1 MAYLDNEVY
10 DNGLSALAGTNRVL
24 HICGTEPTTY
34 AQATS
39 TYTLGNKTSP
49 TVGSP
54 ANRSGGGREVTISAI
69 TDGTVTGTGTA
80 GFWAL
85 VDTGNTRLL
94 AVEALSATQA
104 VTEDNTFTL
113 TAITVGIPGVA

>member
-1 MAYLDNEVY
+1 MAYLDNEIY

-24 HICGTEPTTY
+24 HICSTEPTTY
-34 AQATS
+34 TEAVT
-39 TYTLGNKTSP
+39 TYTLGNKTAP

-54 ANRSGGGREVTISAI
+54 ADRSGGGREVTISAI
-69 TDGTVTGTGTA
+69 TDGTVTGTDTA

-94 AVEALSATQA
+94 AVEALSDTQA
-104 VTEDNTFTL
+104 VTDGNTFTL
-113 TAITVGIPGVA
+113 TAVTIGIPDPA